1 MRPMHSYER
10 RIFLRRLITFM
21 STLLI
26 LAAALIF
33 GKFSTPSKKEQRT
46 YQKVRVCDEDKVP
59 ILGVRN
65 FEISYLQQHRRMT
78 QRVFLVGLGME
89 APPKALSAICTHLGC
104 QVEWKRDKN
113 AFVCPC
119 HEGTY
124 AMDGTVLSGP
134 PPAPLRELP
143 LTVSPQGA
151 FVDIQVG

>member
-1 MRPMHSYER
+1 MRPMYPYER
-10 RIFLRRLITFM
+10 RIFLRRFITLIVGIFV
-21 STLLI
+21 
-26 LAAALIF
+26 LAVAFVF
-33 GKFSTPSKKEQRT
+33 GKFSVPSKKEQRT

-78 QRVFLVGLGME
+78 QRVFLIGLGMD

-104 QVEWKRDKN
+104 QVEWKRDQN

-124 AMDGTVLSGP
+124 AMVGTVLSGP

-143 LTVSPQGA
+143 LTVSPHGA
-151 FVDIQVG
+151 FVDIQAG